1 MIKVPNFT
9 KDEINY
15 ILDKA
20 NFTDQ
25 QHTLFML
32 RNKECSYEMCAE
44 EMNVSIATVKRI
56 AKTMNEKIRKVM

>member
-1 MIKVPNFT
+1 MIKVPDFT
-9 KDEINY
+9 KDEIKH

-25 QHTLFML
+25 QRTLFLL

-56 AKTMNEKIRKVM
+56 AKIMNEKIKKVM

>member
-1 MIKVPNFT
+1 MIKVPDFT

-25 QHTLFML
+25 QRALFML

-56 AKTMNEKIRKVM
+56 AKIMNEKIKKVM

>member
-25 QHTLFML
+25 QRTLFFL
-32 RNKECSYEMCAE
+32 RNQEYSYEMCAE

-56 AKTMNEKIRKVM
+56 AKIMNDKIKKVM

>member
-1 MIKVPNFT
+1 MIKVPDFT

-25 QHTLFML
+25 QHTWIL
-32 RNKECSYEMCAE
+32 KEC
-44 EMNVSIATVKRI
+44 IT
-56 AKTMNEKIRKVM
+56 

>member
-9 KDEINY
+9 KDEIDS

-25 QHTLFML
+25 QRTLFFL
-32 RNKECSYEMCAE
+32 RNKEYSYEMCAE

-56 AKTMNEKIRKVM
+56 AKVMNEKIKKVM

>member
-1 MIKVPNFT
+1 MIKVPDFT

-25 QHTLFML
+25 QRTLFLL
-32 RNKECSYEMCAE
+32 RNQEYSYEMCAE

-56 AKTMNEKIRKVM
+56 AKIMNEKIRKVM

>member
-15 ILDKA
+15 ILDRA

-25 QHTLFML
+25 QRTLFFL
-32 RNKECSYEMCAE
+32 RNQEYSYEMCAE

-56 AKTMNEKIRKVM
+56 AKIMNDKIKKVM

>member
-1 MIKVPNFT
+1 MIKVPDFT
-9 KDEINY
+9 KDEIDY

-32 RNKECSYEMCAE
+32 RNKECSYEMARNLC
-44 EMNVSIATVKRI
+44 K
-56 AKTMNEKIRKVM
+56 EKGLNADDVINQIKSKFNN

>member
-1 MIKVPNFT
+1 MIKVPDFT
-9 KDEINY
+9 KDEISY

-32 RNKECSYEMCAE
+32 RNKECSYEICDE

>member
-1 MIKVPNFT
+1 MIKVQDFT

-20 NFTDQ
+20 NFTRQ
-25 QHTLFML
+25 QETLFAL
-32 RNKECSYEMCAE
+32 RNKEYSYEMCAE

-56 AKTMNEKIRKVM
+56 AKAMNGKIRKVI